1 MFYTLSVH
9 FVHTRLHVFMILG
22 AHTTAYPQVEDNI
35 QGGVRSLLLPCA
47 SKNGTWGNQA
57 PWQPLLPAE
66 QSGWPRTIFIDG
78 TWTQWVLL
86 SAEGPEMD
94 FAWVRK
100 DSCTTE
106 LGMCRF
112 CLLTWGVL
120 IYATLILAF
129 LVFLEQT
136 SPRTLGIIVLAKAC
150 VRRWSTHGL
159 ARATTECTLSRRT
172 SPYL

>member
-1 MFYTLSVH
+1 MRVCMCSWFWVPTLQPIHRSRTTYREGSVLS
-9 FVHTRLHVFMILG
+9 FCHV
-22 AHTTAYPQVEDNI
+22 
-35 QGGVRSLLLPCA
+35 LP
-47 SKNGTWGNQA
+47 SDGTWGNQA

-78 TWTQWVLL
+78 AWTQWVLL

-106 LGMCRF
+106 LGMYRF

-159 ARATTECTLSRRT
+159 ARATTECTLSKRT